1 MFNFG
6 EISLKKL
13 EVVHKDLLR
22 NKVLEITPQSLKG
35 IANVI
40 NDVIEIK

>member
-22 NKVLEITPQSLKG
+22 NKVFEITPQSFKG
-35 IANVI
+35 MVNVV

>member
-6 EISLKKL
+6 DISLKKL
-13 EVVHKDLLR
+13 EGVHKDLLR
-22 NKVLEITPQSLKG
+22 NKVFEITHQSFKG

-40 NDVIEIK
+40 NNVIEIK